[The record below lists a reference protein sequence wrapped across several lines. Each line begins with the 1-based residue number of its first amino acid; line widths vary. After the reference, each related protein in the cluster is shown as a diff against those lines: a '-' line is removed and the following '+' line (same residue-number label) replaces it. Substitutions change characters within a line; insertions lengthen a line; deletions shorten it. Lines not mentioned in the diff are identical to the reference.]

1 MGPKSLIFGITG
13 QDGSYL
19 AEKLLDSGHEIH
31 GVVRRASTFN
41 TGRIDHIFD
50 KLHLHHGDMTDGV
63 CVNRLIAEIKPDFC
77 YNLSAQSHVA
87 VSFELPDYT
96 FQVNANGVLNL
107 LEAIRVQAPECRLFQ
122 ASTSEMF
129 GSEPPPQHEYTR
141 LDPLSPYAV
150 GKVAAHKMCDIFREA
165 YDMFISCGIMFNH
178 ESPRRG
184 ETFVTRKVA
193 KTAAG
198 GWKVYLGN
206 LKAKRDWGY
215 APDYVDAMISILEY
229 DEPRDFVVAT
239 GEMHTVEELCRK
251 MYGYVGLNWE
261 EYVVIDEKYKRP
273 TDPPELCGNA
283 SLIKAELGWE
293 PTIYFDR
300 LCEIM
305 VDAEREALK

>member
-1 MGPKSLIFGITG
+1 
-13 QDGSYL
+13 
-19 AEKLLDSGHEIH
+19 
-31 GVVRRASTFN
+31 
-41 TGRIDHIFD
+41 
-50 KLHLHHGDMTDGV
+50 
-63 CVNRLIAEIKPDFC
+63 
-77 YNLSAQSHVA
+77 
-87 VSFELPDYT
+87 
-96 FQVNANGVLNL
+96 
-107 LEAIRVQAPECRLFQ
+107 
-122 ASTSEMF
+122 
-129 GSEPPPQHEYTR
+129 
-141 LDPLSPYAV
+141 
-150 GKVAAHKMCDIFREA
+150 
-165 YDMFISCGIMFNH
+165 MFISCGIMFNH